1 LEPELLAAVI
11 PMVAFKKEVF
21 DYIDKLIKEHGV
33 KGAKKALYTIEEAAK
48 ILNVKVSRLRQAVF
62 RGEISYVKLGALVRF
77 REEDLQNYISRNL
90 KQVKAT

>member
-1 LEPELLAAVI
+1 LEAELLAAVI

-21 DYIDKLIKEHGV
+21 EYIDKLVKEHGV
-33 KGAKKALYTIEEAAK
+33 KGAKKALYTVEEAAK
-48 ILNVKVSRLRQAVF
+48 VLNIKVSRLRQAVF

>member
-1 LEPELLAAVI
+1 MEAELLAAVI

-21 DYIDKLIKEHGV
+21 EYIDKLVKEHGV
-33 KGAKKALYTIEEAAK
+33 KGAKKALYTVEEAAK
-48 ILNVKVSRLRQAVF
+48 VLNIKVSRLRQAVF